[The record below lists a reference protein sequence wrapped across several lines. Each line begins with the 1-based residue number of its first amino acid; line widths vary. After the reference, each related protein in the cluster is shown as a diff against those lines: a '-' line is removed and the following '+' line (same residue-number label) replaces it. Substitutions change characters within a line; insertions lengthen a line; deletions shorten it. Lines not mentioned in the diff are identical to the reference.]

1 MILCSTAV
9 VQTTV
14 NRWVAGSN
22 PAGGVSFSGG
32 MVDAADLESAANWRG
47 SSNLLWSTTK
57 RTLKKLAQSSLISA
71 KYALY

>member
-57 RTLKKLAQSSLISA
+57 RTLKELAQAPSA
-71 KYALY
+71 RAPDAL